1 VALKMLV
8 LDRLTPLVL
17 LFGIWQSVVTS
28 AKPTFILKQL
38 VDTTMVLVLTR
49 CTVLHQVKV
58 TL

>member
-17 LFGIWQSVVTS
+17 PFAIWQLVVTS
-28 AKPTFILKQL
+28 AKPTFTSKQL
-38 VDTTMVLVLTR
+38 VDTTTVLVLTQ
-49 CTVLHQVKV
+49 CTALHQVKA